1 METFN
6 NFKELME
13 YDSELAQEILKE
25 KGGGRWQEEEIY
37 YHVTIEDFAE
47 YELYDG
53 WYADTFKDDYNVAP
67 DPLDFIN
74 LKEFGNALANSWDD
88 SINYKTS
95 HGEVLQT
102 PYGW

>member
-13 YDSELAQEILKE
+13 YDSELAQDLLKE
-25 KGGGRWQEEEIY
+25 KGKGKWQEEEIY
-37 YHVTIEDFAE
+37 YHVTIEDYAE
-47 YELYDG
+47 HELYDG
-53 WYADTFKDDYNVAP
+53 WYADTFRDDYNGAP

-74 LKEFGNALANSWDD
+74 LKEFGESLADSWDYGT
-88 SINYKTS
+88 NYKTS

-102 PYGW
+102 TYVW

>member
-1 METFN
+1 MEIFN

-13 YDSELAQEILKE
+13 YDSELAQDLLKE
-25 KGGGRWQEEEIY
+25 KGEGKWQDVEIY
-37 YHVTIEDFAE
+37 YHATIEDYAE

-53 WYADTFKDDYNVAP
+53 WYADIFRDDYNGAP

-88 SINYKTS
+88 GTNYKTS

-102 PYGW
+102 TYVW

>member
-13 YDSELAQEILKE
+13 YDSELAQELLKE
-25 KGGGRWQEEEIY
+25 NGKGRWQEEEIY

>member
-13 YDSELAQEILKE
+13 YDSELAQELLKE
-25 KGGGRWQEEEIY
+25 KGEGRWQEEEIY
-37 YHVTIEDFAE
+37 YHATIEDYVE

-53 WYADTFKDDYNVAP
+53 WYADTFKDDYNIAP
-67 DPLDFIN
+67 NLLDFIN

>member
-1 METFN
+1 MEIFN

-13 YDSELAQEILKE
+13 YDSELAQELLKE
-25 KGGGRWQEEEIY
+25 NGKGRWQEEEIY
-37 YHVTIEDFAE
+37 YHATIEDYAE

-53 WYADTFKDDYNVAP
+53 WYADIFKDDYNSAP

-74 LKEFGNALANSWDD
+74 LKEFGNALANSWDY

>member
-13 YDSELAQEILKE
+13 YDSELAQELLKE
-25 KGGGRWQEEEIY
+25 KGKGRWQEEEVY
-37 YHVTIEDFAE
+37 YHATIEDYAE

-53 WYADTFKDDYNVAP
+53 WYADIFKDDYNSAP

-74 LKEFGNALANSWDD
+74 LKEFGNALANSWDYG
-88 SINYKTS
+88 INYKTS

-102 PYGW
+102 TYGW

>member
-1 METFN
+1 MEIFN

-13 YDSELAQEILKE
+13 YDSELAQDLLKE
-25 KGGGRWQEEEIY
+25 KGKGKWQEEEIY
-37 YHVTIEDFAE
+37 YHATIEDYAE

-53 WYADTFKDDYNVAP
+53 WYADIIKDDYNGAP

-74 LKEFGNALANSWDD
+74 LKEFGESLANSWDNG
-88 SINYKTS
+88 INYKTS

-102 PYGW
+102 TYVW

>member
-13 YDSELAQEILKE
+13 YDSELAQELLKE
-25 KGGGRWQEEEIY
+25 NGKGKWQEEEIY
-37 YHVTIEDFAE
+37 YHVTIEDYAE
-47 YELYDG
+47 HELYDG
-53 WYADTFKDDYNVAP
+53 WYAETFNDYNGAP

-74 LKEFGNALANSWDD
+74 LKEFGESLANSWDEGT
-88 SINYKTS
+88 NYKTS

-102 PYGW
+102 AYVW

>member
-1 METFN
+1 MKTFN

>member
-1 METFN
+1 MEIFN

-13 YDSELAQEILKE
+13 YDSELAQDILKE
-25 KGGGRWQEEEIY
+25 KGEGKWQDEEIY
-37 YHVTIEDFAE
+37 YHATIEDYAE
-47 YELYDG
+47 HELYDG
-53 WYADTFKDDYNVAP
+53 WYADTFKNDYNGAP

>member
-13 YDSELAQEILKE
+13 YDSELAQDLLKE
-25 KGGGRWQEEEIY
+25 KGKGKWQEEEIY
-37 YHVTIEDFAE
+37 YHVTIEDYAE

-53 WYADTFKDDYNVAP
+53 WYADTFRDDYNGAP

-74 LKEFGNALANSWDD
+74 LKEFGESLANSWDHGK
-88 SINYKTS
+88 NYKTS

-102 PYGW
+102 AYVW

>member
-1 METFN
+1 MEIFN

-13 YDSELAQEILKE
+13 YDSELAQDLLKE
-25 KGGGRWQEEEIY
+25 KGKGKWQEEEIY
-37 YHVTIEDFAE
+37 YHVTIEDYAE

-53 WYADTFKDDYNVAP
+53 WYADTLNNDYNGAP
-67 DPLDFIN
+67 YLLDFIN

-88 SINYKTS
+88 SINYKIS

>member
-1 METFN
+1 MEIFN

-13 YDSELAQEILKE
+13 YDSELAQDLLKE
-25 KGGGRWQEEEIY
+25 KGKGKWQEEEIY
-37 YHVTIEDFAE
+37 YHATIEDYAE

-53 WYADTFKDDYNVAP
+53 WYADIFRDDYNGAP

-74 LKEFGNALANSWDD
+74 LKEFGNALDNIWDYGK
-88 SINYKTS
+88 NYKTS

-102 PYGW
+102 TYVW

>member
-1 METFN
+1 MEIFN

-13 YDSELAQEILKE
+13 YDSELAQDLLKE
-25 KGGGRWQEEEIY
+25 KCEGEWQDVEIY
-37 YHVTIEDFAE
+37 YHATIEDYAE

-53 WYADTFKDDYNVAP
+53 WYADTFKNDYNGAP

-74 LKEFGNALANSWDD
+74 LKEFGESLADSWDD
-88 SINYKTS
+88 GTNYKTS